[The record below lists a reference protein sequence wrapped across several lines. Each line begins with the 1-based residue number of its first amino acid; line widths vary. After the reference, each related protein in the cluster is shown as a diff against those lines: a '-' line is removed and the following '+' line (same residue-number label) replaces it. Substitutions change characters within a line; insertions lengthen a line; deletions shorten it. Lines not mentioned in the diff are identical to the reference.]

1 MNFSNV
7 TIIKKANVYFDGNV
21 SSRTVV
27 LPSGERKTLGFMMPG
42 EYVFG
47 TDAPELMELLA
58 GQAEVRL
65 KEEDPPKAY
74 SEGDTFS
81 VPGKSSYYIR
91 AFTCLDY
98 CCSYL

>member
-1 MNFSNV
+1 MDFTNA
-7 TIIKKANVYFDGNV
+7 TIIKKANVYFDGKV

-65 KEEDPPKAY
+65 KEEDPPKTY

-91 AFTCLDY
+91 AITCLDY